1 MQIVQ
6 YFVALKATIKDLK
19 KVTTYLNE
27 EKQRERTTAILRL
40 IELGIP
46 AKDLRVCI
54 DFLKQE
60 SEEGQ
65 VNLIEQ
71 LINVGVVPEQIKHA
85 CKILAIGVTSKWF
98 MNAVSLVQ
106 AGVKP
111 QAVVRVN
118 EYAGFD
124 LLLQLVNEGVNPTTI
139 NYKRFE
145 KVTKIGM
152 TAQQI
157 ASDLLKRYVS
167 KKGIQT

>member
-1 MQIVQ
+1 MQ

-65 VNLIEQ
+65 VNLIE
-71 LINVGVVPEQIKHA
+71 
-85 CKILAIGVTSKWF
+85 
-98 MNAVSLVQ
+98 
-106 AGVKP
+106 
-111 QAVVRVN
+111 
-118 EYAGFD
+118 
-124 LLLQLVNEGVNPTTI
+124 
-139 NYKRFE
+139 
-145 KVTKIGM
+145 
-152 TAQQI
+152 
-157 ASDLLKRYVS
+157 
-167 KKGIQT
+167 